1 MDFTGIIM
9 DKRLVHL
16 DGKHWIGKKRPNE
29 SLQIHSYEHVVKQ
42 ASKNLGF
49 NGIVAIPNAR
59 PDERRY
65 EEFIESGRKE
75 GKRLRE
81 SDERGG
87 AFYDSENEIYFIKA
101 QEVRT
106 QIDEVP
112 IVLLAYNLPF
122 GKNLSDKDGNQTLE
136 EAAKYNCILG
146 INLPSC
152 IDNVDKSW
160 LNLFSK
166 IGHFDFVVG
175 YSGGAALKGFGSA
188 NFSSQNFYGTEIKRK
203 GFENPF
209 TKEKHNIGIIAVS
222 GGHRTPEG
230 KLEEFLNGGQTLG
243 SSYTE
248 IPEPNPNNFMN
259 DLRKS
264 LRDSTEG
271 NMNSEPTIIEAIKSQ
286 LSIKISDRLKN
297 LILG

>member
-1 MDFTGIIM
+1 MAMIRRQIYIPEDLYIKATARA
-9 DKRLVHL
+9 RL
-16 DGKHWIGKKRPNE
+16 
-29 SLQIHSYEHVVKQ
+29 
-42 ASKNLGF
+42 
-49 NGIVAIPNAR
+49 
-59 PDERRY
+59 
-65 EEFIESGRKE
+65 E
-75 GKRLRE
+75 GK
-81 SDERGG
+81 
-87 AFYDSENEIYFIKA
+87 
-101 QEVRT
+101 
-106 QIDEVP
+106 
-112 IVLLAYNLPF
+112 
-122 GKNLSDKDGNQTLE
+122 
-136 EAAKYNCILG
+136 
-146 INLPSC
+146 
-152 IDNVDKSW
+152 
-160 LNLFSK
+160 
-166 IGHFDFVVG
+166 
-175 YSGGAALKGFGSA
+175 
-188 NFSSQNFYGTEIKRK
+188 NFSQVVRDGIKLSLDKNVYIDVKKRK